1 MPLVRISPFPFH
13 FQGIHIPSRNLWISL
28 WLPTS
33 LLLNVTVCI
42 HVVKDRPLS
51 MITISFVA
59 WVRTQ
64 FIFLSAMT
72 CFIEVKCTVQLT
84 VTSWLVEGQED
95 IKEEVKVWWN
105 FIYSIGIRVTE
116 KKTEMF
122 LPATALRLHDISF
135 NYCEVGVHSVP
146 CLKDLNFLFNEN

>member
-28 WLPTS
+28 WLPKS
-33 LLLNVTVCI
+33 LLLNVMVCI
-42 HVVKDRPLS
+42 QLVKDRPPS
-51 MITISFVA
+51 MLTIPFVA

-72 CFIEVKCTVQLT
+72 CEGFIEVKCTVQLT
-84 VTSWLVEGQED
+84 VTSWLVQGQED

-116 KKTEMF
+116 KKAEMF
-122 LPATALRLHDISF
+122 LPATTLRLHYISF
-135 NYCEVGVHSVP
+135 NYCEVGVHSVL
-146 CLKDLNFLFNEN
+146 CLKRS